1 MLSSMGYLMNRVID
15 DSKIF
20 ASREWLP
27 ILFKLLRSRYNIY
40 IYIYYSRNINYI
52 ICFLDVEFYNL
63 QLVA

>member
-1 MLSSMGYLMNRVID
+1 MGYLMNRVID

-40 IYIYYSRNINYI
+40 IYILFTQYEYI